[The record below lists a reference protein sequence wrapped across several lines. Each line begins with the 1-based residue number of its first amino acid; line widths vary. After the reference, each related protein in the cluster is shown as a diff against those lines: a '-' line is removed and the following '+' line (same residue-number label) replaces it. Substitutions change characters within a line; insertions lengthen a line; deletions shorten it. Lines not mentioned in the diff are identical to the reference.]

1 MELFER
7 RRYYF
12 CRYCGSFHFLD
23 TPESDGIRILETP
36 ATAATCARCSGKLAT
51 AQLDD
56 AHPVQCC
63 TTCRGVLLP
72 RPTFAHVVYTRRT
85 WATHQPVPPLPLDPG
100 DLKRVVA
107 CPVCS
112 ARMETH
118 PYYGPGNVIIDS
130 CDACN
135 LVWLDVGELKQI
147 ADAPGA
153 DRGLRKPVSRAT
165 SETLMAAERATMT
178 STPDLLTR
186 VLSRRRPQVRHRL
199 SGEQTLAGPR
209 NPARPAR

>member
-23 TPESDGIRILETP
+23 TPETDGIRILETP
-36 ATAATCARCSGKLAT
+36 PAAALCRRCNGRLAT

-85 WATHQPVPPLPLDPG
+85 WATGQPVPPLPLDRSE
-100 DLKRVVA
+100 LERVIA
-107 CPVCS
+107 CPSC
-112 ARMETH
+112 AKRMETH

-130 CDACN
+130 CGECN
-135 LVWLDVGELKQI
+135 LVWLDFGELKQI
-147 ADAPGA
+147 GDAPGA
-153 DRGLRKPVSRAT
+153 DRGVRKPVARAT
-165 SETLMAAERATMT
+165 SDTLLPTQRASLSAAATPIPLETLF
-178 STPDLLTR
+178 DLF
-186 VLSRRRPQVRHRL
+186 S
-199 SGEQTLAGPR
+199 
-209 NPARPAR
+209 

>member
-23 TPESDGIRILETP
+23 TPEIDGIRVLETP
-36 ATAATCARCSGKLAT
+36 AQAASCPRCSTRLAT
-51 AQLDD
+51 AQLDG
-56 AHPVQCC
+56 AHPVHCC

-72 RPTFAHVVYTRRT
+72 RTTFAHVVYTRRT
-85 WATHQPVPPLPLDPG
+85 WAASQPVPPLPLDRRE
-100 DLKRVVA
+100 LERIVA
-107 CPVCS
+107 CPWCS
-112 ARMETH
+112 HRMDVH

-130 CDACN
+130 CTACD

-153 DRGLRKPVSRAT
+153 DRGVRKPPIPRDT
-165 SETLMAAERATMT
+165 SPSPSQAAAASADTDILDLFF
-178 STPDLLTR
+178 DLLT
-186 VLSRRRPQVRHRL
+186 
-199 SGEQTLAGPR
+199 
-209 NPARPAR
+209 